1 MQGSVTIAICPAAII
16 SRYLLQPK
24 SLSIHVMPEYQFVD
38 LKTDD
43 RLGTTVPEQS
53 RIGVDTE
60 FVREKTFYAQLC
72 LIQIATEGEI
82 YCADPMGMDARNDD
96 RAKALWQAI
105 TTPAWVLHS
114 GRQDL
119 EVIYQTV
126 ALMPREVFDT
136 QVAAALLG
144 YQPQIGYG
152 NLVNELFG
160 IELAKLH
167 TRADWSQRPLPN
179 ALMEYAAEDVQY
191 LLPAYDALSERL
203 EKLGRLQWAVED
215 SMDLLNPSL
224 YESDATQAINRLK
237 GARNLRGRA
246 RSAAAKLAAWR
257 EREALRRDRPRQWII
272 RDSVLLDIA
281 VNRPDTRQKL
291 GATPGLAARTAA
303 RAGDQLLGVLADAEN
318 EQSDYE
324 PPQKPNEQQKAVLKK
339 MQKEVSDT
347 AAELGLATELIA
359 PKKDLSSALLGSRSL
374 RIFRGWRRE
383 QVGQRL
389 LEMLEDG

>member
-1 MQGSVTIAICPAAII
+1 
-16 SRYLLQPK
+16 
-24 SLSIHVMPEYQFVD
+24 MPEYQFVD
-38 LKTDD
+38 LKADD
-43 RLGTTVPEQS
+43 RLGTTILKQS

-60 FVREKTFYAQLC
+60 FMREKTFFAQLC
-72 LIQIATEGEI
+72 LIQIATECNI
-82 YCADPMGMDARNDD
+82 YCADPTGLNTSNDK

-105 TTPAWVLHS
+105 TGPAWVLHS

-126 ALMPREVFDT
+126 ELMPGEVFDT

-152 NLVNELFG
+152 NLVKELFG
-160 IELAKLH
+160 IELAKSH
-167 TRADWSQRPLPN
+167 TRADWSQRPLP
-179 ALMEYAAEDVQY
+179 ESVIKYAAEDVQY
-191 LLPAYDALSERL
+191 LLPAYDELTERL

-215 SMDLLNPSL
+215 SMDLLDPSL

-246 RSAAAKLAAWR
+246 RSAAANLAAWR
-257 EREALRRDRPRQWII
+257 ENEAVRRNRPRQWIM
-272 RDSVLLDIA
+272 RDPVLLDIA
-281 VNRPDTRQKL
+281 VNRPDTREKL

-303 RAGDQLLGVLADAEN
+303 RAGEQLLGILADAEN

-324 PPQKPNEQQKAVLKK
+324 PPQKPNELQKAMLKK
-339 MQKEVSDT
+339 MQEQVADT
-347 AAELGLATELIA
+347 AGELGLATELIA
-359 PKKDLSSALLGSRSL
+359 PKKELSSAMLGSRDL

-383 QVGQRL
+383 QVGQHL
-389 LEMLEDG
+389 LGILENS